1 MQHEILKR
9 LYTVLYYRFLEG
21 WAGWKEMMVTRG
33 KTAIGD
39 KKKSHLV
46 SMRRL
51 TSKGSLP
58 IGGVDKHRCV

>member
-1 MQHEILKR
+1 MFQVAVQHEILKR

-39 KKKSHLV
+39 KKKKPF
-46 SMRRL
+46 
-51 TSKGSLP
+51 SKYETTY
-58 IGGVDKHRCV
+58 K